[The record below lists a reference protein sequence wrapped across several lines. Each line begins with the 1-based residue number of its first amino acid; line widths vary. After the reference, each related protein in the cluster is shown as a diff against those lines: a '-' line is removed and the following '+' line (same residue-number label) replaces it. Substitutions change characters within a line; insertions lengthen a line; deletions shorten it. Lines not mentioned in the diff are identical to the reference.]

1 MHARLTRVSFVA
13 RTCGAML
20 VGCLAGGMLGTRVGA
35 QVPDQ
40 RIWDGVFTAEQARRG
55 KAQFET
61 NCGACHGAPGSGGS
75 DRSGPALIGGDRFMK
90 AWEFSGLNQLVSKVF
105 DQMPQGYP
113 SNVEDAV
120 KLDIISYIL
129 QSNGFPAGSNELGA
143 DLMALREI
151 QIVRKGSTQAPGA
164 VANFAL
170 VQVVGCLAAG
180 PNNTWLVNRT
190 TEPQATTSPDAS
202 SAQILKAAADKPL
215 GATTFQ
221 LVNAARL
228 HPEPHVGQR
237 VEVKGLVYR
246 APNDNRISVSSLEMI
261 VPACGQ

>member
-1 MHARLTRVSFVA
+1 MI
-13 RTCGAML
+13 L
-20 VGCLAGGMLGTRVGA
+20 VGCLAGGTLGTRVGA

-75 DRSGPALIGGDRFMK
+75 DRSGPTLIGGDRFMK

-129 QSNGFPAGSNELGA
+129 QSNGFPAGSKELGA
-143 DLMALREI
+143 DLTALREI
-151 QIVRKGSTQAPGA
+151 QIVRKGSHKRRRGRQLRAGA
-164 VANFAL
+164 GGGVSGGRP
-170 VQVVGCLAAG
+170 QQHLA
-180 PNNTWLVNRT
+180 R
-190 TEPQATTSPDAS
+190 EQD
-202 SAQILKAAADKPL
+202 D
-215 GATTFQ
+215 
-221 LVNAARL
+221 
-228 HPEPHVGQR
+228 
-237 VEVKGLVYR
+237 
-246 APNDNRISVSSLEMI
+246 
-261 VPACGQ
+261 